1 MPESIPEPLKKYIDR
16 SEPKELR
23 LSAARGLIPLS
34 PAELTHLL
42 YFLSEDEDQ
51 EIAEEAKKSLSEI
64 PGEVISTVL
73 SDANSP
79 REVLDYFG
87 RTSMQES
94 ELEKVIVNNST
105 ADLTISYIAEHT
117 DSQKLLELISN
128 NHKRIV
134 RSSEIVEA
142 LSKNP
147 MVSRSTLDSVID
159 YLSLYLGEE
168 ADIPAR
174 TGDISPGAKSEE
186 KKDKIEPGN
195 SFLDS
200 AEVDQELLVESAQG
214 QDEALETKREN
225 IINKISKMTIGER
238 IKLAIKGNREA
249 RSALIRDPN
258 RIVSRAVLKNPRF
271 TDTEV
276 VLVSQSKIVSEEI
289 LREISDTRRW
299 VKMYPVKLA
308 LVSNP
313 KTPPHISINL
323 VRHLRDYD
331 LRSIMW
337 SKNLPGVITSAAKN
351 IMHERRD
358 RK

>member
-1 MPESIPEPLKKYIDR
+1 MPESIPEPLKKYVDI
-16 SEPKELR
+16 SEPRELR
-23 LSAARGLIPLS
+23 LTAAKGLIPLS
-34 PAELTHLL
+34 PNELTHLL
-42 YFLSEDEDQ
+42 YLLTNDGDQ
-51 EIAEEAKKSLSEI
+51 EIAGEARKSLSEI
-64 PGEVISTVL
+64 PREVISAVL
-73 SDANSP
+73 SDVNSHP
-79 REVLDYFG
+79 EVLDYFA
-87 RTSMQES
+87 RTSLPES
-94 ELEKVIVNNST
+94 ELEKIIVNNST
-105 ADLTISYIAEHT
+105 PDLTISYLAEHT

-134 RSSEIVEA
+134 RSSDIVEA

-159 YLSLYLGEE
+159 YLSFYLGERAE
-168 ADIPAR
+168 IPGRTVDIGSGAAGER
-174 TGDISPGAKSEE
+174 TPPD
-186 KKDKIEPGN
+186 IEPGS
-195 SFLDS
+195 SFLDN
-200 AEVDQELLVESAQG
+200 AEVNQELLQENAQEE
-214 QDEALETKREN
+214 DEAREGEREN
-225 IINKISKMTIGER
+225 ILVEISNMTIGER

-258 RIVSRAVLKNPRF
+258 RIVSRAVLKNPRL
-271 TDTEV
+271 TDTEII
-276 VLVSQSKIVSEEI
+276 LISQSKIVNEDV

-299 VKMYPVKLA
+299 SKMYPVKLA

-313 KTPPHISINL
+313 KTPPHISVNL

-351 IMHERRD
+351 IMHARRV